1 MTPMRRK
8 DRLVTDPAR
17 IEEIVKKCGCCRI
30 GFNDDGEVYIV
41 PMNFGYEKD
50 GENYTFYF
58 HGMPVGRKVDLIKKS
73 PNVGF
78 EMDAG
83 FQLMGE
89 GDVACKYSALFQSI
103 VGTGVMSV
111 VEDPEEKR
119 KGLNLVMEYYTD
131 RKDWEYEDWRIKG
144 VAIFK
149 LRVTELSCKEHQ

>member
-17 IEEIVKKCGCCRI
+17 IEEIIKKCGCCRI
-30 GFNDDGEVYIV
+30 GFRDEGEVYIV
-41 PMNFGYEKD
+41 PMNFGYERD
-50 GENYTFYF
+50 GDSYTFYF

-73 PNVGF
+73 PKVGF

-83 FQLMGE
+83 FQLMGD
-89 GDVACKYSALFQSI
+89 GGIACKYSALFQSI
-103 VGTGVMSV
+103 IGTGEMSI

-119 KGLNLVMEYYTD
+119 KGLNLVMEYYTGQ
-131 RKDWEYEDWRIKG
+131 KDWMYEDWRIKG
-144 VAIFK
+144 VGIFK